1 MRGGLSTPVGVRASS
16 GCGPGVREFPDQAQ
30 QFGTFALVQ
39 RCEGRR
45 GFVALAIPHAV
56 DELFSGLCEPDPRA
70 PSVSGIGFALNVPKR
85 HRLLHEA
92 GGARLI
98 HTDVVRKFANRQ
110 RFGGV
115 CEDAEHPHECRTSR
129 ATGASVRAAS
139 AAVAVAVPGSPG
151 RGAPWVVPVTSGA
164 AKPPVLS
171 VAKLAAFPTSVTASK
186 PIECTV
192 WASSAAVGGAAMS
205 IEAAA
210 FTEPAWP
217 AVAAWPAMTTG
228 AAPTSA
234 PAHLGECLDECVC
247 VGRSGLARLL
257 GV

>member
-1 MRGGLSTPVGVRASS
+1 MS

-56 DELFSGLCEPDPRA
+56 DELFSGLCEPYPRA
-70 PSVSGIGFALNVPKR
+70 PRVSGIGFALSVPKR
-85 HRLLHEA
+85 HGLLHEA

-98 HTDVVRKFANRQ
+98 HTDVVREFANRK

-115 CEDAEHPHECRTSR
+115 REDAEHSHERRTSR
-129 ATGASVRAAS
+129 ATGASTRAAS

-171 VAKLAAFPTSVTASK
+171 VAKLAAFPMLSAAPR

-192 WASSAAVGGAAMS
+192 RASSAAVGGAAMS

-210 FTEPAWP
+210 FTEPTWP

-228 AAPTSA
+228 AASASA
-234 PAHLGECLDECVC
+234 PAHLSECLDECVC

-257 GV
+257 GL